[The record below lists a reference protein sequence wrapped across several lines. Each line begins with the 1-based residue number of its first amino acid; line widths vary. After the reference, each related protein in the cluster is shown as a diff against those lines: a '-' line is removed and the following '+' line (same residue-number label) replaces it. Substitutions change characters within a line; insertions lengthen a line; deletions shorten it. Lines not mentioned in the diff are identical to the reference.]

1 MVDRSLTM
9 TRKGRPPLAEGHL
22 ENLSGSPRAKDRLLA
37 ILKTLSGEWTVPQA
51 AAMLGICE
59 SRFHALRQQWMS
71 EAIELLEPRPMG
83 RPPRP
88 HGDQACPPVAPE
100 EVAALRRELLL
111 AQTRLEIAQLRA
123 GTAGKKNR
131 KSQC

>member
-1 MVDRSLTM
+1 MI
-9 TRKGRPPLAEGHL
+9 RKGRPPLAEGHV

-37 ILKTLSGEWTVPQA
+37 ILKTLSGEWTVPEA

-59 SRFHALRQQWMS
+59 SRFHALRQQWLS
-71 EAIELLEPRPMG
+71 EAVELLEPRPMG

-88 HGDQACPPVAPE
+88 GSDQTYPPATAD

-111 AQTRLEIAQLRA
+111 TQTRLEVAHVRA
-123 GTAGKKNR
+123 AMPGKKNPER
-131 KSQC
+131 QC